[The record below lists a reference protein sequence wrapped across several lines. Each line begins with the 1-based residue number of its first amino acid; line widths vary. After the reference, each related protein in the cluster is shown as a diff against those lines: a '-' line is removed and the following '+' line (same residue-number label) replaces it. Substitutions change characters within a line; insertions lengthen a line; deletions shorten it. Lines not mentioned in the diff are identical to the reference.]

1 VRRRY
6 GAFRWPPGASG
17 GERRKPVSAG
27 SRKNLGVASVVLGL
41 IAWMGEKFDV
51 IPRKVAEWINLASI
65 VTGAIAKF
73 A

>member
-1 VRRRY
+1 M
-6 GAFRWPPGASG
+6 
-17 GERRKPVSAG
+17 SAG